1 MPEANNRHVYSVSEL
16 TRNIKL
22 ILEDNFQQVWLE
34 GEISNFS
41 TPSSG
46 HIYLT
51 LKDEN
56 AQVKAVIFRG
66 TASRVKFKLKDGL
79 KVTACGR
86 ITVYERS
93 GQYQIIIDVVEPQGL
108 GALQLAFQQLKE
120 KLSKEGFFDQ
130 NRKKPLPLLPRTI
143 GVITSPTGAAIR
155 DIINVLTRRF
165 PNIEIIL
172 YPVKVQ
178 GQGSAEEI
186 AEGIEQFNKLKN
198 VDVLIVGRGGG
209 SLEDLW
215 SFNEEVVARA
225 IFASSIPVI
234 SAVGHEIDWTIADFT
249 ADKRAP
255 TPSAAAETAVP
266 DKKDLVLRIDNNFSR
281 LNFALQKC
289 VDQAR
294 NKLEH
299 LKDSYV
305 FRQPADMI
313 LQYQQ
318 RVDDLIRQINTTFS
332 YSLTLAGQGLKSLCA
347 QLESLSPLSILSRG
361 YSVSLKMPEARILR
375 DISELKTGDKIE
387 TRLNK
392 GKILSKVEELT

>member
-34 GEISNFS
+34 GEISNLS

-215 SFNEEVVARA
+215 SFNEE
-225 IFASSIPVI
+225 
-234 SAVGHEIDWTIADFT
+234 
-249 ADKRAP
+249 
-255 TPSAAAETAVP
+255 
-266 DKKDLVLRIDNNFSR
+266 
-281 LNFALQKC
+281 
-289 VDQAR
+289 
-294 NKLEH
+294 
-299 LKDSYV
+299 
-305 FRQPADMI
+305 
-313 LQYQQ
+313 
-318 RVDDLIRQINTTFS
+318 
-332 YSLTLAGQGLKSLCA
+332 
-347 QLESLSPLSILSRG
+347 
-361 YSVSLKMPEARILR
+361 
-375 DISELKTGDKIE
+375 
-387 TRLNK
+387 
-392 GKILSKVEELT
+392 